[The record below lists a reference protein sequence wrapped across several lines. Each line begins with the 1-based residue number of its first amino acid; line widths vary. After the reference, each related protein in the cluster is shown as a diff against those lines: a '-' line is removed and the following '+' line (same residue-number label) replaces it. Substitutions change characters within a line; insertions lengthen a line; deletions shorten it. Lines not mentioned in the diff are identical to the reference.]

1 MANIFDGIGP
11 TITSDQVTPTNNLF
25 DNIDEP
31 EKKKKNLFDDIGPE
45 NDFKISTEGDLG
57 NVSINAINSIGPGT
71 IADNAS
77 AWDAFTYGAKL
88 GFTDTVRG
96 VTQIVGG
103 EKVWGAD
110 QSLEDQQKELYERF
124 QDEDFGVWTKIGY
137 FGGAIL
143 DPITWLIPVAKANT
157 VYKMAKYGA
166 MSGGLFGALGYVD
179 EENPLIDTR
188 TKQAAFG
195 ALAGGIVSPI
205 IGTAVG
211 QTGKLFGKKPKPIG
225 IKPESE
231 IKVKGLNDSAFSKIK
246 AEGGFGEGA
255 RTLKMR
261 KESLIKKDVK
271 PPEVMADNPLLKSK
285 EKSKV
290 LNPVRLFFKDYLA
303 DPIRKPFTKAKEWY
317 TPKGEKMYSYLSAGK
332 TGTYGTE
339 IAGGVAGAIVAPQY
353 LEDDASMT
361 QKFSAVAGGFIAGSL
376 GVKGIKMIPVKR
388 TLYKGTTAE
397 KESQSTLGELLAIGI
412 RDDYGLPVQIKNWK
426 LDSRGTENMLADKFV
441 KLAAK
446 VQRLPQDERA
456 IILNMIEGNLIYK
469 QVPSKTLKNISGEF
483 RQITKELGQKYV
495 DYGFMSAKSFQR
507 NLDTYM
513 RRTYTKDAALSKIG
527 DELKPRGVHVN
538 VRKED

>member
-110 QSLEDQQKELYERF
+110 QSLEDLQKELYERF

-179 EENPLIDTR
+179 E
-188 TKQAAFG
+188 
-195 ALAGGIVSPI
+195 
-205 IGTAVG
+205 
-211 QTGKLFGKKPKPIG
+211 
-225 IKPESE
+225 
-231 IKVKGLNDSAFSKIK
+231 
-246 AEGGFGEGA
+246 
-255 RTLKMR
+255 
-261 KESLIKKDVK
+261 
-271 PPEVMADNPLLKSK
+271 
-285 EKSKV
+285 
-290 LNPVRLFFKDYLA
+290 
-303 DPIRKPFTKAKEWY
+303 
-317 TPKGEKMYSYLSAGK
+317 
-332 TGTYGTE
+332 
-339 IAGGVAGAIVAPQY
+339 
-353 LEDDASMT
+353 
-361 QKFSAVAGGFIAGSL
+361 
-376 GVKGIKMIPVKR
+376 
-388 TLYKGTTAE
+388 
-397 KESQSTLGELLAIGI
+397 
-412 RDDYGLPVQIKNWK
+412 
-426 LDSRGTENMLADKFV
+426 
-441 KLAAK
+441 
-446 VQRLPQDERA
+446 
-456 IILNMIEGNLIYK
+456 
-469 QVPSKTLKNISGEF
+469 
-483 RQITKELGQKYV
+483 
-495 DYGFMSAKSFQR
+495 
-507 NLDTYM
+507 
-513 RRTYTKDAALSKIG
+513 
-527 DELKPRGVHVN
+527 
-538 VRKED
+538 